1 MTKPR
6 WSTDDTLRRA
16 RIGNRI
22 GVKYQAVLGPRLPAG
37 FLEQLQVDRAFLGD
51 PEAQDATKLRAQKIT
66 TAAER
71 EASKKGYAF
80 VMSVREIAKRDKSA
94 SQELRTALGIGDGLR
109 ENDTGNVALALRGI
123 IEQATALAALGV
135 LPEDI
140 AEATEL
146 RTNLLAADTAQ
157 DERRDEREAST
168 EARVEAHLRIE
179 AAIDM
184 LSSRGAFAF
193 RHDPLVQALFQ
204 RLVAVSGPSAQDEKD
219 AGGEPSPVD
228 PVTP

>member
-6 WSTDDTLRRA
+6 WPTDDTLRRA

-22 GVKYQAVLGPRLPAG
+22 GVKYQIVLAPRLPAG
-37 FLEQLQVDRAFLGD
+37 FFDQLQMDRAFLGD
-51 PEAQDATKLRAQKIT
+51 PEARDATKLRAQKIT

-71 EASKKGYAF
+71 EASTKGYAF
-80 VMSVREIAKRDKSA
+80 VMGVREMAKRDKSA

-109 ENDTGNVALALRGI
+109 AKDTRGVALALKVI
-123 IEQATALAALGV
+123 VDQAPALAALGV

-146 RTNLLAADTAQ
+146 RTNLLAADAAQ
-157 DERRDEREAST
+157 DDRRDEREETT
-168 EARVEAHLRIE
+168 EARLEAQLRIE
-179 AAIDM
+179 AAIDI

-193 RHDPLVQALFQ
+193 RNDPRVQALFQ
-204 RLVAVSGPSAQDEKD
+204 RLVAGSGPSAQDEKD
-219 AGGEPSPVD
+219 AGGEPNPVD